1 MNDEIFAPVSLVD
14 LWVNHLSF
22 DIDNDPGDS
31 VDSMLTV
38 EVGATKENDPE
49 CFTDGVRATLRVSN
63 DIAPKGS
70 ENVVS
75 SVSINATCIVR
86 ANKTDEISQE
96 SLDSYLLQNAI
107 SFLYAEIRS
116 RVAKLYSG
124 SLFGKRIQLP
134 TIVPAVIAKDFR
146 FSDVEDSQ

>member
-1 MNDEIFAPVSLVD
+1 MSENIFAPVSLID

-22 DIDNDPGDS
+22 DIENDPGDS
-31 VDSMLTV
+31 IDSTLTV
-38 EVGATKENDPE
+38 EVGALKEDDPE
-49 CFTDGVRATLRVSN
+49 DYTDGVRVSLKVSN
-63 DIAPKGS
+63 DIVPNGS
-70 ENVVS
+70 EKVVS

-86 ANKTDEISQE
+86 ANKTDEVSQE
-96 SLDSYLLQNAI
+96 VLDTYLLQNAV

-134 TIVPAVIAKDFR
+134 TIIPATVVKDIK
-146 FSDVEDSQ
+146 FSDVEED